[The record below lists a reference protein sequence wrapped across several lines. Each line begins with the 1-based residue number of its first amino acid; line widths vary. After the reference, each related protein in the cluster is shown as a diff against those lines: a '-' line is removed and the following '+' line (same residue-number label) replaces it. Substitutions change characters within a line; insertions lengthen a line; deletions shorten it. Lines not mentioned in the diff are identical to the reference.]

1 VSEPAADL
9 KRRLETAR
17 AEGLERIASV
27 HDLASLEEAQVR
39 TLGRKAPL
47 AQARSQLREVS
58 DDDRKELGRL
68 ANEVHSA
75 FEQALTEKRTRFE
88 AAEREVRWEQEGIDV
103 TLPGARPNVGSLHPL
118 TRTIWEIV
126 DVFLGLGYRL
136 AEGPEVEL
144 STYNF
149 DALNTPPEHPSRS
162 PTDTYYVAGTNQEVC
177 LRPQTSPAQIRA
189 MEAQEPPIYVIA
201 PGRCYRRDEIDAT
214 HLNQFVQLECLAIDE
229 GITMGDLKGTLE
241 TFARAIFGRDLDI
254 RLRPSFFPFT
264 EPSAEMDTQCFVCR
278 GNDPRCRLC
287 KGEGWIETLGAG
299 MVDPT
304 LLEWVGYDTER
315 YTGFAFGMG
324 VERVAALAHGV
335 SDIRYFYENDLRFL
349 GHFRGL
355 L

>member
-1 VSEPAADL
+1 MSAEL
-9 KRRLETAR
+9 RHELEAAR
-17 AEGLERIASV
+17 AAGLQLIAS
-27 HDLASLEEAQVR
+27 ASDMSSLNEAQIR

-47 AQARSQLREVS
+47 SRARGELRNVS
-58 DDDRKELGRL
+58 EDDRRELGRL
-68 ANEVHSA
+68 ANEIHSA
-75 FEQALTEKRTRFE
+75 FEDALAAKRAEFE
-88 AAEREVRWEQEGIDV
+88 SADREHRWERDRVDV
-103 TLPGARPNVGSLHPL
+103 TLPGVQPAVGGLHPL

-126 DVFLGLGYRL
+126 DVFVGLGYRV

-162 PTDTYYVAGTNQEVC
+162 PTDTYYVAGTNEGIC

-189 MEAQEPPIYVIA
+189 MEAQEPPIYVVA

-214 HLNQFVQLECLAIDE
+214 HLNQFAQLECLTIDE

-278 GNDPRCRLC
+278 GRDPGCRLC

-324 VERVAALAHGV
+324 IERVAALAHGV
-335 SDIRYFYENDLRFL
+335 TDIRYFYDNDLRFL
-349 GHFRGL
+349 GYFRGL

>member
-1 VSEPAADL
+1 MSDRVAEL
-9 KRRLETAR
+9 KKHLDDAR
-17 AEGLERIASV
+17 AEGLERIASAR
-27 HDLASLEEAQVR
+27 DLSSLDEARVR
-39 TLGRKAPL
+39 TLGRKAAL
-47 AQARSQLREVS
+47 AKVRSALGEVS
-58 DDDRKELGRL
+58 EGDRRELGRL
-68 ANEVHSA
+68 ANEIHTA
-75 FEQALTEKRTRFE
+75 LDAALTDKRARFE
-88 AAEREVRWEQEGIDV
+88 AAEKEKRWEHERIDV
-103 TLPGARPNVGSLHPL
+103 TLPGTRPNVGGLHPL

-162 PTDTYYVAGTNQEVC
+162 PTDTYYVAGTGEEVC

-189 MEAQEPPIYVIA
+189 MEAQEPPIYVVA
-201 PGRCYRRDEIDAT
+201 PGRCYRRDELDAT
-214 HLNQFVQLECLAIDE
+214 HLNQFVQLECLAVDE

-278 GNDPRCRLC
+278 GRDPQCRLC

-324 VERVAALAHGV
+324 IERVAALAYGV
-335 SDIRYFYENDLRFL
+335 ADIRYFYENDLRFL
-349 GHFRGL
+349 AHFRGL

>member
-1 VSEPAADL
+1 MSEPAADL

>member
-1 VSEPAADL
+1 MSEGVDELRRQLEAA
-9 KRRLETAR
+9 RT
-17 AEGLERIASV
+17 EGLEQIASV
-27 HDLASLEEAQVR
+27 RDLTSLVEAQVR

-47 AQARSQLREVS
+47 ARGRSQLRDVS
-58 DDDRKELGRL
+58 EEERKELGRL
-68 ANEVHSA
+68 ANEIHSA
-75 FEQALTEKRTRFE
+75 FEAALMTKRAQFT
-88 AAEREVRWEQEGIDV
+88 ALERETRWEQERIDV
-103 TLPGARPNVGSLHPL
+103 TMPGAKPRIGSLHPL

-126 DVFLGLGYRL
+126 DVFLGLGYKM

-162 PTDTYYVAGTNQEVC
+162 PTDTYYVAGTNQEIC

-189 MEAQEPPIYVIA
+189 MEAQEPPIYVVA

-214 HLNQFVQLECLAIDE
+214 HLNQFVQLECLAVDE

-241 TFARAIFGRDLDI
+241 TFAHAIFGRDLEI

-278 GNDPRCRLC
+278 GRDPHCRLC

-324 VERVAALAHGV
+324 IERVAALAHGV
-335 SDIRYFYENDLRFL
+335 PDIRYFYENDLRFL
-349 GHFRGL
+349 GYFRGL